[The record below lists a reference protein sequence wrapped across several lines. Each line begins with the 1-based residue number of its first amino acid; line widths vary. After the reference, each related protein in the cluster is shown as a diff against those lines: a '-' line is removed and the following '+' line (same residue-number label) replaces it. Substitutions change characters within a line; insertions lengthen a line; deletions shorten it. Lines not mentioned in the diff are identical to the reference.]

1 MRGSL
6 TKLMHVALVHMRQRG
21 TGGTERYLDQ
31 VAAHLATHGH
41 RVTIVCRSHE
51 AAPHPAV
58 RFAVLRPLALGAAWR
73 LWSFAT
79 AVEHHVRTANYD
91 VVFGLGKTWTHD
103 VVRLGGGCEET
114 YLEQAHAAT
123 RRPWARYVPRL
134 SLKQR
139 LAVRIERRA
148 LAPGA
153 YAHVITN
160 SNMVKRDVMRR
171 YGVPTDRVTVIYNG
185 VDLERFHP
193 RHRTA
198 AGADLRRQWGVAP
211 DAFVVLFLGT
221 GYGRKGLDRLVQ
233 AFPALLA
240 QRPAARLVVAGYDSA
255 QAHYERQAA
264 RLGLAEAVR
273 FVGGRRDADACFGA
287 ADLYALPTRYDPF
300 ANSTLEAL
308 ATGLPVIT
316 TTANGASELLTHRT
330 TGSVI
335 APEAIDGLAAELCF
349 WGTDTRARDAGP
361 AARALAEQY
370 SQTRTV
376 EATAALLQA
385 QQRPAIS
392 SQLSAVDL

>member
-1 MRGSL
+1 
-6 TKLMHVALVHMRQRG
+6 
-21 TGGTERYLDQ
+21 
-31 VAAHLATHGH
+31 
-41 RVTIVCRSHE
+41 
-51 AAPHPAV
+51 V

-73 LWSFAT
+73 MWSFAT
-79 AVEHHVRTANYD
+79 AVERHVRTAGYD
-91 VVFGLGKTWTHD
+91 VVVGLGKTWTHD

-123 RRPWARYVPRL
+123 RGPWARYVARL

-153 YAHVITN
+153 YARVITN
-160 SNMVKRDVMRR
+160 SEMVKRDVMRR
-171 YGVPTDRVTVIYNG
+171 HGVPADRVTVIYNG
-185 VDLERFHP
+185 VDLDRFHP

-198 AGADLRRQWGVAP
+198 DGAALRRQWGVAP

-221 GYGRKGLDRLVQ
+221 GYGRKGLDQLLQ

-240 QRPAARLVVAGYDSA
+240 QRPTARLVVAGYDSA
-255 QAHYERQAA
+255 QARYERQAA
-264 RLGLAEAVR
+264 ALGLATTVR
-273 FVGGRRDADACFGA
+273 FIGGRRDAEACFGA

-308 ATGLPVIT
+308 ATSVPVIT

-335 APEAIDGLAAELCF
+335 APETSDALATELCF
-349 WGTDTRARDAGP
+349 WGTNTRARDAG
-361 AARALAEQY
+361 AATRALAEQY

-376 EATAALLQA
+376 EATAGLLN
-385 QQRPAIS
+385 
-392 SQLSAVDL
+392 AVRGTIKRKT

>member
-1 MRGSL
+1 VRGSL

-335 APEAIDGLAAELCF
+335 APEAADALASELCF
-349 WGTDTRARDAGP
+349 WGTGTRARNASVT
-361 AARALAEQY
+361 ARALAEQY
-370 SQTRTV
+370 SHARTV
-376 EATAALLQA
+376 EATAAVLETH
-385 QQRPAIS
+385 QRSAIS
-392 SQLSAVDL
+392 E

>member
-6 TKLMHVALVHMRQRG
+6 TKSMHVALVHMRQRG

-41 RVTIVCRSHE
+41 TVTIVCRTHE

-73 LWSFAT
+73 MWSFAT
-79 AVEHHVRTANYD
+79 AVERHVRAADYD
-91 VVFGLGKTWTHD
+91 VVVGLGKTWTHD

-123 RRPWARYVPRL
+123 RGPWARDLARL
-134 SLKQR
+134 SLKHR
-139 LAVRIERRA
+139 LAVRVERRA

-160 SNMVKRDVMRR
+160 SAMVKRDVMRR
-171 YGVPTDRVTVIYNG
+171 HAVPAERVTVIYNG

-193 RHRTA
+193 RHRTG
-198 AGADLRRQWGVAP
+198 AGAELRRQWGIAP
-211 DAFVVLFLGT
+211 DDFVVLFLGT
-221 GYGRKGLDRLVQ
+221 GYGRKGLDQLLQ
-233 AFPALLA
+233 SFPALLA
-240 QRPAARLVVAGYDSA
+240 QRPGARLVVAGYDSA
-255 QAHYERQAA
+255 QARYERQATQ
-264 RLGLAEAVR
+264 RGLATAVR

-335 APEAIDGLAAELCF
+335 APEASDALAAELCF
-349 WGTDTRARDAGP
+349 WGTATRARDSGAS
-361 AARALAEQY
+361 ARALAEQY

-376 EATAALLQA
+376 EATAALLN
-385 QQRPAIS
+385 
-392 SQLSAVDL
+392 AVRGTIRRKT